1 MSPGSAEVSSEL
13 LMFGEHL
20 EETFPS
26 GMGPRQMTS
35 LGKAVQAHRHWWDC
49 VG

>member
-1 MSPGSAEVSSEL
+1 MSPGSAEVVSEL
-13 LMFGEHL
+13 LISGEAL

-35 LGKAVQAHRHWWDC
+35 SGKAAQAHRHW
-49 VG
+49 